1 MLQSRVRISGE
12 YGSVKGPVEFMIDYT
27 YIIRDMGPIVEG
39 SMIAG
44 TVKIGDTLKLGPN
57 KKDNSFKLVYVT
69 GIEFKRVRVEETVA
83 G

>member
-1 MLQSRVRISGE
+1 
-12 YGSVKGPVEFMIDYT
+12 MIDYT
-27 YIIRDMGPIVEG
+27 YIIKNMGPIVEG
-39 SMIAG
+39 TMIAG

-69 GIEFKRVRVEETVA
+69 GIQFKRVDVQETIA